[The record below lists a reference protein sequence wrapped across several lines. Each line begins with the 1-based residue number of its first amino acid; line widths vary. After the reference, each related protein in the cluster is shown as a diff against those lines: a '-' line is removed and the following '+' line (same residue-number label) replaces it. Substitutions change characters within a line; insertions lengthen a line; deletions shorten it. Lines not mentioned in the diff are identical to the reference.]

1 MTPPLHVLWV
11 GGAAPDLPATEYGP
25 FDLHACP
32 SLDEAAQALRDAT
45 HDALLLWLAPG
56 MAQALGDWQAL
67 SHAVLDS
74 AVVVVAPDLWPDLAT
89 ALTRRG
95 VQDLLPEQS
104 ADADTLARVLRLAVE
119 RKRLERAARKAY
131 ATDLSTGLPN
141 HAQLLEHMTHLLA
154 LREREP
160 APMALLVL
168 RIEGLSTTE
177 RALGHEAANV
187 LRRKLAVRVRAGLR
201 ASDVVASIG
210 NDAFAVLLAWIDAPD
225 DALRVAGKLVLALR
239 EREPAPMALLVL
251 RIEGLSTTERALGS
265 EAANVLRRKLA
276 VRVRAGLRA
285 SDVVASIGND
295 AFAVLLAWIDAP
307 DDARRVAGKLALALQ
322 QPVRVAGQDQAVAVA
337 VGVSQ
342 YPEHGRL
349 AEDLLRR
356 AIGQATGGAPLGRA
370 GFANRVERGGTSAA
384 NDEE

>member
-1 MTPPLHVLWV
+1 MTLPLHVLWV
-11 GGAAPDLPATEYGP
+11 GAAAPELPDAHYGP
-25 FDLHACP
+25 FELHLCS
-32 SLDEAAQALRDAT
+32 SLDAAAQALRDGA

-56 MAQALGDWQAL
+56 MAQGLADWQAL
-67 SHAVLDS
+67 SHAVLDA
-74 AVVVVAPDLWPDLAT
+74 AVVVVAPDLSPGLALQL
-89 ALTRRG
+89 AQRG
-95 VQDLLPEQS
+95 VQDLLPAAS
-104 ADADTLARVLRLAVE
+104 ADAATLARVLRLAVE

-177 RALGHEAANV
+177 RALGSEAAQV
-187 LRRKLAVRVRAGLR
+187 LRRKLAVRLRAGLR

-225 DALRVAGKLVLALR
+225 DALRVAGKLVLAL
-239 EREPAPMALLVL
+239 
-251 RIEGLSTTERALGS
+251 
-265 EAANVLRRKLA
+265 
-276 VRVRAGLRA
+276 
-285 SDVVASIGND
+285 
-295 AFAVLLAWIDAP
+295 
-307 DDARRVAGKLALALQ
+307 Q
-322 QPVRVAGQDQAVAVA
+322 QPLRVAGQDQAVAVA
-337 VGVSQ
+337 VGVGQ

-349 AEDLLRR
+349 ADELLRR
-356 AIGQATGGAPLGRA
+356 AIGQATGSAPMGRA
-370 GFANRVERGGTSAA
+370 GFANRVERGGSSAA

>member
-1 MTPPLHVLWV
+1 MPPPLHVLWV
-11 GGAAPDLPATEYGP
+11 GASPPDLSAADYGP
-25 FDLHACP
+25 FELHACP
-32 SLDEAAQALRDAT
+32 SLDDAAQALRDAA
-45 HDALLLWLAPG
+45 HDALLMWLAPG
-56 MAQALGDWQAL
+56 MAPGLGDWQAL
-67 SHAVLDS
+67 SHAVLDA
-74 AVVVVAPDLWPDLAT
+74 AVVVVAPDLSPDLT
-89 ALTRRG
+89 LQLVRRG
-95 VQDLLPEQS
+95 VQDLLPDAS
-104 ADADTLARVLRLAVE
+104 ADAATLARVLRLAVE

-177 RALGHEAANV
+177 RALGSEAAQV

-225 DALRVAGKLVLALR
+225 DALRVAGKLAL
-239 EREPAPMALLVL
+239 
-251 RIEGLSTTERALGS
+251 S
-265 EAANVLRRKLA
+265 
-276 VRVRAGLRA
+276 
-285 SDVVASIGND
+285 
-295 AFAVLLAWIDAP
+295 
-307 DDARRVAGKLALALQ
+307 LQ
-322 QPVRVAGQDQAVAVA
+322 QPVRVAGQDQTVAVA

-356 AIGQATGGAPLGRA
+356 AIGQATGSAALGRA

>member
-1 MTPPLHVLWV
+1 MNPPLHVLWV
-11 GGAAPDLPATEYGP
+11 GATPPELSGAAHGP
-25 FDLHACP
+25 FELHTCAT
-32 SLDEAAQALRDAT
+32 LDDAAQALREAA

-56 MAQALGDWQAL
+56 MAQGLADWQAL
-67 SHAVLDS
+67 SHAVLDA
-74 AVVVVAPDLWPDLAT
+74 AVVVVAPDLSPDLAT

-95 VQDLLPEQS
+95 VQDLLPELS

-141 HAQLLEHMTHLLA
+141 HAQLLEHMSHLLA

-177 RALGHEAANV
+177 HALGHEAANV
-187 LRRKLAVRVRAGLR
+187 LRRKLAVRLRAGLR

-225 DALRVAGKLVLALR
+225 DAV
-239 EREPAPMALLVL
+239 
-251 RIEGLSTTERALGS
+251 
-265 EAANVLRRKLA
+265 
-276 VRVRAGLRA
+276 
-285 SDVVASIGND
+285 
-295 AFAVLLAWIDAP
+295 
-307 DDARRVAGKLALALQ
+307 RVAGKLALSLQ
-322 QPVRVAGQDQAVAVA
+322 RPLRVTSQDQAVAVA

-342 YPEHGRL
+342 YPEHGKQ
-349 AEDLLRR
+349 AEELLRR
-356 AIGQATGGAPLGRA
+356 ALGQATGNTALGRA
-370 GFANRVERGGTSAA
+370 GFANRLERGGEPAA
-384 NDEE
+384 NDE

>member
-11 GGAAPDLPATEYGP
+11 GAPVPDLSSADYGP
-25 FDLHACP
+25 FDLQPCA
-32 SLDEAAQALRDAT
+32 SLEAAAQSLRDTA

-56 MAQALGDWQAL
+56 MAAALGDWQAL
-67 SHAVLDS
+67 SHAVLDA
-74 AVVVVAPDLWPDLAT
+74 AVVVVAPDLAPALAT
-89 ALTRRG
+89 ALTQRG
-95 VQDLLPEQS
+95 VQDLLPQAS
-104 ADADTLARVLRLAVE
+104 ADPGTLARALHLAVQ

-177 RALGHEAANV
+177 CALGSEAANV

-225 DALRVAGKLVLALR
+225 DALRVAGKLAL
-239 EREPAPMALLVL
+239 
-251 RIEGLSTTERALGS
+251 S
-265 EAANVLRRKLA
+265 
-276 VRVRAGLRA
+276 
-285 SDVVASIGND
+285 
-295 AFAVLLAWIDAP
+295 
-307 DDARRVAGKLALALQ
+307 LQ
-322 QPVRVAGQDQAVAVA
+322 QPVRVASQDQAVTVA

-342 YPEHGRL
+342 YPEHGRQ
-349 AEDLLRR
+349 ADELLRR
-356 AIGQATGGAPLGRA
+356 AIGQATGSVSMGRA
-370 GFANRVERGGTSAA
+370 GFANRVERGGPSAA
-384 NDEE
+384 NDED